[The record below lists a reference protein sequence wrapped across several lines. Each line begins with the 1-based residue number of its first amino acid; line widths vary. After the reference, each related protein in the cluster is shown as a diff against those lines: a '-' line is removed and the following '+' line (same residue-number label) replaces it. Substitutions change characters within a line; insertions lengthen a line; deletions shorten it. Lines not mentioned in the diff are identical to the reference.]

1 MTKKSKVKPTDF
13 GSEVYSEVKNISEV
27 SMPSVFSNTKLG
39 QQIQVLFRDCFRW
52 KENEGLIF
60 LSEFS
65 DYFMKYN
72 GKRLPIL
79 DIGRLFR
86 RWQVNRSYLKTFFK
100 FMEEVNTIHYEHSI
114 FCDFVELGKLDFG
127 FGSRVTT
134 IFTLYV
140 ELINKAIEHKLNY
153 SQLLLK
159 DLQLLRTPNDALFN
173 KLSRDQQVTQ
183 VKKDYALLPILVCE
197 MLTLDLPPHHISV
210 MIKNAFGEP
219 TRMLKWCAQRENQIN
234 GIIKH
239 ASIRFLSF
247 STLDF
252 MMALCDV
259 YHAKPELFHNKTLAQ
274 CDNMQSFLNALLQ
287 DYHLPFAVSNN
298 FFFRRSTLNN
308 KELGWCLALIK
319 GNSVKDLQSLP
330 IHLTKSFIASFN
342 NVVCHPDLSLK
353 QAMIYSSLL
362 VNNVDAN
369 FTNIALKV
377 LSPSDL
383 NDGKYFVEVVTLAY
397 KLDLN
402 SDDLQTAWDYFKHNR
417 AKLHPKEL
425 KRYSRRKL
433 YSDIRD
439 WHMRLYFKKNA
450 WARYPFPK
458 SKIKPYQQEKDGT
471 SISTNQIIMPKELY
485 DEGQALQHCVYAYES
500 KVRSK
505 ECYIFSLKEDLVNNK
520 AKRRLTIEIREN
532 SVVQVCGKRNRTPE
546 DKEYRWIKQWAGINK
561 LNMACV

>member
-1 MTKKSKVKPTDF
+1 MTKKRKLKPSGIGNELHF
-13 GSEVYSEVKNISEV
+13 EVKRLGSN
-27 SMPSVFSNTKLG
+27 PKDLVFSMSEIG
-39 QQIQVLFRDCFRW
+39 QQLRLLFRDSFRYN
-52 KENEGLIF
+52 ENEGLTF
-60 LSEFS
+60 LREFS
-65 DYFMKYN
+65 DYFRKYN
-72 GKRLPIL
+72 GTKLPIRE
-79 DIGRLFR
+79 IGRLFK

-100 FMEEVNTIHYEHSI
+100 YLDEVNTVDFEHSI

-140 ELINKAIEHKLNY
+140 ELINKAIEYKLNY
-153 SQLLLK
+153 SQLPLK
-159 DLQLLRTPNDALFN
+159 DLQLLRTPNDAIFN

-183 VKKDYALLPILVCE
+183 VKKDYALLPILICE
-197 MLTLDLPPHHISV
+197 MLNHNLPPHHISA

-219 TRMLKWCAQRENQIN
+219 TRMLKWCSQRENQIN
-234 GIIKH
+234 GIINH
-239 ASIRFLSF
+239 VSIRFLSF

-259 YHAKPELFHNKTLAQ
+259 YHVKPELFHNKTLAP
-274 CDNMQSFLNALLQ
+274 CDNMQSFLNALLK

-308 KELGWCLALIK
+308 KELGWCLALVK

-330 IHLTKSFIASFN
+330 INPTKSFIASFN
-342 NVVCHPDLSLK
+342 NVLYHLDLSLQ

-369 FTNIALKV
+369 FTNAAIKV
-377 LSPSDL
+377 LSRSDL
-383 NDGKYFVEVVTLAY
+383 KDGKYFVEVVTLVY

-402 SDDLQTAWDYFKHNR
+402 ADDLQTAWDYFKHNKD
-417 AKLHPKEL
+417 KLHPSEI
-425 KRYSRRKL
+425 KRYGRRKL

-458 SKIKPYQQEKDGT
+458 SKIKPYHQETDGT
-471 SISTNQIIMPKELY
+471 TISINQIVMPKELY
-485 DEGQALQHCVYAYES
+485 DDGQALQHCVYAYER

-505 ECYIFSLKEDLVNNK
+505 ECYIFSLKEDLVNSK
-520 AKRRLTIEIREN
+520 SKRRLTIEIREN
-532 SVVQVCGKRNRTPE
+532 SVVQVRGKRNRTPE
-546 DKEYRWIKQWAGINK
+546 AREYRWIKKWARINK
-561 LNMACV
+561 LDMACV